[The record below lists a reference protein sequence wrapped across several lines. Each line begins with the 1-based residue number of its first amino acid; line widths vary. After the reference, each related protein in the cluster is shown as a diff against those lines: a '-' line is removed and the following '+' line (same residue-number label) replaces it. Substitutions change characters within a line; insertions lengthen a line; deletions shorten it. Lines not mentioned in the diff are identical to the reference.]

1 VNLKQLKR
9 QEEKLDKRI
18 AQYLAELDVAD
29 KAEPSEVVDRSA
41 INHLRGFGLKFNSRT
56 TRAVRR

>member
-18 AQYLAELDVAD
+18 AQDGD
-29 KAEPSEVVDRSA
+29 DRKQ
-41 INHLRGFGLKFNSRT
+41 L
-56 TRAVRR
+56 